1 MTVDFRILS
10 DPEFE
15 PAPIIPTSSRTV
27 KSIGVLWYLEQSGRC
42 LQHCRRSNRGY
53 NNLWGKS
60 LWLDFLPRALRVINN
75 SDGAPRSLNTKPWIS
90 PNPSLALNS
99 YVWLQ
104 MITSLFSWASLD
116 IIFLLFFS
124 RFISNWRHQ
133 RSWTFF
139 KNGWKQEKN
148 LDRQFSNSWSQTIK
162 IVALELE
169 ALVNLICWIIIVT
182 FFAYFIVF
190 FVNIITFLII
200 IIIIISSKKREETFC
215 VATVV
220 V

>member
-1 MTVDFRILS
+1 MMTVDFGILS
-10 DPEFE
+10 HPEFE

-60 LWLDFLPRALRVINN
+60 LWLDFLPGALRVINN
-75 SDGAPRSLNTKPWIS
+75 SDGTPRSLITKPWIN

-133 RSWTFF
+133 RSLTFF
-139 KNGWKQEKN
+139 KNGWKQGKKPGSPILQQLIPDDQDRRTGAWDPRQSDL
-148 LDRQFSNSWSQTIK
+148 LDDYRQFLCIPHRILRK
-162 IVALELE
+162 
-169 ALVNLICWIIIVT
+169 C
-182 FFAYFIVF
+182 YH
-190 FVNIITFLII
+190 FLDHYHHDHIL
-200 IIIIISSKKREETFC
+200 K
-215 VATVV
+215 
-220 V
+220 